1 MLARIAGLGP
11 WVLVAGLVVGL
22 TLPGLAHIVR
32 GWLPGLV
39 VVLLF
44 LASLR
49 IAPAQV
55 AGSLSDMRR
64 AFGVVGVLQLGVPLA
79 ILAVAHLFGIEQTDM
94 VLALVVMAAAPSI
107 SGSPN
112 MSLML
117 GHSPEQAM
125 RLLVLGTACLS
136 FTVVPVFLLMP
147 QLGTVETIIWTAF
160 KLFVT
165 IGASTLAA
173 MVVRRFLL
181 PDLSANARQSL
192 DGVSATVLAVF
203 VVGLMEAAARV
214 LFSDPLAMLGWLV
227 FACAAN
233 FGMQLAA
240 YFALGRS
247 MLPEARTAV
256 SLVAGNRNI
265 ALFLV
270 SLPPDVTAPLL
281 VFIGCYQIPMY
292 LTPLVMRPLYRGP
305 H

>member
-1 MLARIAGLGP
+1 
-11 WVLVAGLVVGL
+11 
-22 TLPGLAHIVR
+22 
-32 GWLPGLV
+32 
-39 VVLLF
+39 
-44 LASLR
+44 
-49 IAPAQV
+49 
-55 AGSLSDMRR
+55 
-64 AFGVVGVLQLGVPLA
+64 
-79 ILAVAHLFGIEQTDM
+79 
-94 VLALVVMAAAPSI
+94 
-107 SGSPN
+107 
-112 MSLML
+112 
-117 GHSPEQAM
+117 
-125 RLLVLGTACLS
+125 
-136 FTVVPVFLLMP
+136 VPVFLLMP

-192 DGVSATVLAVF
+192 DGVSAIVLAVF

-256 SLVAGNRNI
+256 SIVAGNRNI